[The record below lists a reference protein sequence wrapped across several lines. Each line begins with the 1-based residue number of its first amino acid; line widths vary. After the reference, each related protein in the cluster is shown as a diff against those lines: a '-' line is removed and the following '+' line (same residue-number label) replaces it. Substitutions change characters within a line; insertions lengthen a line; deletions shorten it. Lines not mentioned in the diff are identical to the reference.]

1 MKRAAFLIAALRVSA
16 TAQAADITAP
26 PPAVPAHLVPPSWT
40 FRLTPYA
47 WLPALT
53 GKTTVRGRTTDID
66 ASFIDVIKSTF
77 DNGGTL
83 AALMLDAEARNGPFS
98 VFGDAIWDRVTL
110 SPHTLTSRTLEGGVT
125 GTIGTS
131 LNATSTTLILE
142 GGAGYEF
149 ARSGPV
155 SFDVIGGARYWYQRV
170 ELDLALFPTLD
181 LGGLT
186 LAGNRAIARSGT
198 VDWVDAFV
206 GARARWALAPGQ
218 EIVLR
223 GDVGGG
229 GSNVSWQAIAAYSYD
244 FTILNGV
251 TYSGVLGYKA
261 LYVDYEQ
268 GEGRTKYRFD
278 VLQHGPVAGLNIR
291 F

>member
-1 MKRAAFLIAALRVSA
+1 MKHAVFLIAALSVSA
-16 TAQAADITAP
+16 TAQAADISAP
-26 PPAVPAHLVPPSWT
+26 LPAPALPVPPSWT

-53 GKTTVRGRTTDID
+53 GKTTVKGRTTDID
-66 ASFIDVIKSTF
+66 ASFTDVIKSTF

-83 AALMLDAEARNGPFS
+83 AALMLDGEARNGPFS

-110 SPHTLTSRTLEGGVT
+110 SPSSVKSKTLESGIT
-125 GTIGTS
+125 GTLGTS
-131 LNATSTTLILE
+131 LNAKSTSAILE
-142 GGAGYEF
+142 AGAGYEF
-149 ARSGPV
+149 AQLGPV
-155 SFDVIGGARYWYQRV
+155 AFDVIAGARYWYQRV

-181 LGGLT
+181 IGDLIIR
-186 LAGNRAIARSGT
+186 GNRAIGRSGS
-198 VDWVDAFV
+198 VDWLDGFV

-244 FTILNGV
+244 FATRNGV

-278 VLQHGPVAGLNIR
+278 MLQHGPVIGLNIR